1 MPHPR
6 SFLRSLIEPFSRRS
20 SRGLNSEFVHSESTF
35 SRLIAKEI
43 SRCVRRPRHHEFSII
58 QLEGILESDSKVKQ
72 HAFFKELYSR
82 LRITDELGVWK
93 GHFALLLPETG
104 RDGAAYVANT
114 IEVCLKNHGLKSELA
129 LFVYPWDDRIA
140 GSSSELDSVES
151 DDTGEPT
158 VRSEDE
164 QILTAGN
171 TWSNQV
177 VGSAVATK
185 PQSVT
190 APIQCSPGRD
200 VFLKKIEASFSM
212 PTPVWKRAIDIAGS
226 AVLLFL
232 LSPFFAVIAVMIRR
246 DSPGAAI
253 FTQAREGK
261 DGKHFRIYK
270 FRTMCVGADE
280 EQQLLR
286 QNNEQDG
293 PAFKLKDD
301 PRVTRLG
308 RYLRK
313 SCVDE
318 LPQLINVLR
327 GEMSLVGP
335 RPLPIRES
343 VQCSMWHRQRLD
355 VLPGLTCIWQVFGGR
370 QVSFEE
376 WMRMDL
382 EYIKK
387 RSLLLDLKLIF
398 FTVVKVALHK
408 GSV

>member
-1 MPHPR
+1 MR
-6 SFLRSLIEPFSRRS
+6 
-20 SRGLNSEFVHSESTF
+20 SEFVHTESAF
-35 SRLIAKEI
+35 SRLIEKEI

-58 QLEGILESDSKVKQ
+58 QLEGILEAESKVRQ
-72 HAFFKELYSR
+72 HAFSKELYSR
-82 LRITDELGVWK
+82 LRITDEIGIWK

-114 IEVCLKNHGLKSELA
+114 IEDCLKNHGLKSELA

-140 GSSSELDSVES
+140 GSSNELDSVGS
-151 DDTGEPT
+151 DEIGEPT
-158 VRSEDE
+158 VPPEDDR
-164 QILTAGN
+164 ILTAGN

-177 VGSAVATK
+177 VSSAVATK
-185 PQSVT
+185 PQSLT
-190 APIQCSPGRD
+190 APVQCSAGRD
-200 VFLKKIEASFSM
+200 LVLKKIEASFSV
-212 PTPVWKRAIDIAGS
+212 PTPIWKRGIDIVGS
-226 AVLLFL
+226 AVLLLL
-232 LSPFFAVIAVMIRR
+232 LSPFFAVIAVLIRR

-261 DGKHFRIYK
+261 DGMHFRIYK

-280 EQQLLR
+280 EQQFLR
-286 QNNEQDG
+286 QKNEQDG

-313 SCVDE
+313 SCIDE

-335 RPLPIRES
+335 RPLPILES
-343 VQCSMWHRQRLD
+343 VQCSMWHRQRLN

-370 QVSFEE
+370 QISFEE

-387 RSLLLDLKLIF
+387 QSLLLDLKLIF
-398 FTVVKVALHK
+398 LTVIKVALHK